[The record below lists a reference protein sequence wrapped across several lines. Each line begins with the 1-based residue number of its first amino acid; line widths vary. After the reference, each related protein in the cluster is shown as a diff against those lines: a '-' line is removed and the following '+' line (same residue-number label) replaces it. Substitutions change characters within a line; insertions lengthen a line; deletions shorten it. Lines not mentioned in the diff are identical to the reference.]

1 MVSIHA
7 PVWGATNR
15 AFSFARRKPCFNPR
29 ARAGRDPRLRLVHG
43 PDRAVSIHAPV
54 RGATGRYWTVA
65 PATLF
70 QSTRP
75 CGARRADGVEAR
87 RDTGVSIHAPVRG
100 ATGSPERW
108 RRPSGVS
115 IHAPVRGATRP
126 PSWTCWALAFQSTR
140 PCGARL
146 GPWLHLQQIIRFQS
160 TRPCGARLNF
170 DAFLAAR
177 HAVSIHAPVRGATV
191 HLHSVQAQIFGFNPR
206 ARAGRDA
213 RFAATRRARF
223 RFNPRARAGRDIS
236 KPVMTARQLVFQS
249 TRPCGARLPSA
260 RPCPTRSRFNPRARA
275 ARPPTYN
282 LLISMKKTF
291 YFSETCLI

>member
-1 MVSIHA
+1 MFQSTR
-7 PVWGATNR
+7 PCG
-15 AFSFARRKPCFNPR
+15 ARRTAFTLLHI
-29 ARAGRDPRLRLVHG
+29 GLI
-43 PDRAVSIHAPV
+43 VSIHAPV

-87 RDTGVSIHAPVRG
+87 RDT
-100 ATGSPERW
+100 
-108 RRPSGVS
+108 GVS

>member
-54 RGATGRYWTVA
+54 RGATYGIHPPTHWAHRFNPRARAGR
-65 PATLF
+65 
-70 QSTRP
+70 
-75 CGARRADGVEAR
+75 DGQVL
-87 RDTGVSIHAPVRG
+87 DSGPSDVVSIHAPVRG

-126 PSWTCWALAFQSTR
+126 PSWTCWALA
-140 PCGARL
+140 
-146 GPWLHLQQIIRFQS
+146 FQS

>member
-29 ARAGRDPRLRLVHG
+29 ARAGRD
-43 PDRAVSIHAPV
+43 V
-54 RGATGRYWTVA
+54 RHSPSY
-65 PATLF
+65 TLGSSF

-75 CGARRADGVEAR
+75 CGARRAGTGQWPQRRCFNPRAR
-87 RDTGVSIHAPVRG
+87 AGRDVLTVLKRG
-100 ATGSPERW
+100 A
-108 RRPSGVS
+108 
-115 IHAPVRGATRP
+115 IPV
-126 PSWTCWALAFQSTR
+126 
-140 PCGARL
+140 
-146 GPWLHLQQIIRFQS
+146 FQS

>member
-1 MVSIHA
+1 MFQSTR
-7 PVWGATNR
+7 PCGARPSASTGTWTR
-15 AFSFARRKPCFNPR
+15 PCCFNPR
-29 ARAGRDPRLRLVHG
+29 ARAGRD
-43 PDRAVSIHAPV
+43 V
-54 RGATGRYWTVA
+54 RHSPSY
-65 PATLF
+65 TLGSSF

-75 CGARRADGVEAR
+75 CGARRAGTGQWPQRRCFNPRAR
-87 RDTGVSIHAPVRG
+87 AGRDVLTVLKRG
-100 ATGSPERW
+100 A
-108 RRPSGVS
+108 
-115 IHAPVRGATRP
+115 IPV
-126 PSWTCWALAFQSTR
+126 FQSTR

-146 GPWLHLQQIIRFQS
+146 DRLSDGGALLVFQSTRPCGARRGRQAGHAGHWRFNPRARAGRDSTSMPFSQRGMRFQS
-160 TRPCGARLNF
+160 TRPCGARHIHG
-170 DAFLAAR
+170 AAA
-177 HAVSIHAPVRGATV
+177 HQVLAVSIHAPVRGATV

>member
-1 MVSIHA
+1 MDQTVLFQSTR
-7 PVWGATNR
+7 PCG
-15 AFSFARRKPCFNPR
+15 ARRTAFTLLHI
-29 ARAGRDPRLRLVHG
+29 GLI
-43 PDRAVSIHAPV
+43 VSIHAPV

-177 HAVSIHAPVRGATV
+177 HAVSIHAPVRGATY
-191 HLHSVQAQIFGFNPR
+191 SRRGSAPGSGCFNPR
-206 ARAGRDA
+206 ARAGRDCPLT
-213 RFAATRRARF
+213 FCPGS
-223 RFNPRARAGRDIS
+223 NIW
-236 KPVMTARQLVFQS
+236 FQS
-249 TRPCGARLPSA
+249 TRPCGARRTICCHSTRQISFQST
-260 RPCPTRSRFNPRARA
+260 RPCGARHQQTRDDG
-275 ARPPTYN
+275 
-282 LLISMKKTF
+282 
-291 YFSETCLI
+291 